1 MKEKNEEIEILKAEV
16 QRLRR
21 EKKEEA
27 GVKDNIVKEHI
38 NAEAY
43 LKELVE
49 EFKNGMKA
57 IYQDDIQFKDLEDE
71 DLTFCERFSNLLYN
85 ILLIIDYQK
94 KFIKERERANEEEVS
109 EEDSEEEELP
119 KENKTL

>member
-1 MKEKNEEIEILKAEV
+1 
-16 QRLRR
+16 
-21 EKKEEA
+21 
-27 GVKDNIVKEHI
+27 VKEHI

>member
-21 EKKEEA
+21 EKNQEA